1 MRLHARDPLQR
12 DKVGLMDKL
21 QKLINVH
28 VLLRH
33 GFLILP
39 FLALMQQEKAL
50 RRYRLN
56 KSRYHV
62 KYLMELSVIRFFH
75 H

>member
-1 MRLHARDPLQR
+1 MRLHVRDPLQR

-21 QKLINVH
+21 LKLINVH

-33 GFLILP
+33 GFLIRR
-39 FLALMQQEKAL
+39 FLALMQQEKAPH
-50 RRYRLN
+50 RYRLN
-56 KSRYHV
+56 RSRYLV
-62 KYLMELSVIRFFH
+62 KYQMELSVIQFFH

>member
-12 DKVGLMDKL
+12 DKVGLKGKL
-21 QKLINVH
+21 LKLINVH

-33 GFLILP
+33 GFLIRP
-39 FLALMQQEKAL
+39 FLALMRQEKAP

-56 KSRYHV
+56 RSRYHV
-62 KYLMELSVIRFFH
+62 KYQMELSVIRFFH

>member
-1 MRLHARDPLQR
+1 MRLHERDPLQR

-21 QKLINVH
+21 LKLINVH

-33 GFLILP
+33 GFLIHP
-39 FLALMQQEKAL
+39 FLALMRQEKAL

-62 KYLMELSVIRFFH
+62 KYLMELSVIQFFH

>member
-1 MRLHARDPLQR
+1 MRLHARDPWQR

-21 QKLINVH
+21 LKLINVH

-33 GFLILP
+33 GFLIRP

>member
-1 MRLHARDPLQR
+1 MRLHVRDPLQR

-21 QKLINVH
+21 LKLINVH
-28 VLLRH
+28 VPLRH
-33 GFLILP
+33 GFLIRP

-56 KSRYHV
+56 RSRYHV

>member
-21 QKLINVH
+21 LKLINVH
-28 VLLRH
+28 VLLRP
-33 GFLILP
+33 GFLIRP

-56 KSRYHV
+56 RSRYHV